1 MCLTYNVD
9 VKNDKRIVNSV
20 TELLKRQFYLSLQMN
35 IRLSKIAIDI
45 AFAKSVIS
53 VRLIV
58 NTVI

>member
-9 VKNDKRIVNSV
+9 VKNDKRIVNFV
-20 TELLKRQFYLSLQMN
+20 TELLKRQFYLLLQMN
-35 IRLSKIAIDI
+35 IRLLKIAIDI
-45 AFAKSVIS
+45 VFAKSVIS

>member
-1 MCLTYNVD
+1 MLTQKTTNVLL
-9 VKNDKRIVNSV
+9 IFV
-20 TELLKRQFYLSLQMN
+20 TELLKRQFCMSLQMN

-53 VRLIV
+53 IKLIV